1 MGCTRRRSGTVNLFG
16 RGRLDSRGWASNV
29 GDLYRNGSAAA
40 NFRPH
45 PECLH
50 PGTSV
55 FGGSDV
61 IATEMEKVV
70 DLIVSCDETLSL
82 AGRFELLHLP
92 LSSSRRLVG
101 IFHQI
106 QDFWHRKR
114 QYRANRVARAP
125 FTFVSL
131 HDAFLLQLADA
142 DRSACERIRSD
153 RTIPPEPVRGEF
165 SAELSGP
172 ISRRGR
178 RQRTYSGRRRTP
190 RGRSLSPSRPSR

>member
-45 PECLH
+45 PKCLH
-50 PGTSV
+50 PGSPV

-61 IATEMEKVV
+61 ITTETEKVV

-92 LSSSRRLVG
+92 LSCRVGWSEFSTKSKTSGIVSANIGRTGWRVLRSRSCRCMTLS
-101 IFHQI
+101 F
-106 QDFWHRKR
+106 F
-114 QYRANRVARAP
+114 
-125 FTFVSL
+125 SL
-131 HDAFLLQLADA
+131 PIA

-153 RTIPPEPVRGEF
+153 RTIAPEPVRGDF
-165 SAELSGP
+165 S
-172 ISRRGR
+172 
-178 RQRTYSGRRRTP
+178 
-190 RGRSLSPSRPSR
+190 